1 MQKRREIKYGKGS
14 RTCRRCGTHQ
24 GLIRRGGLYICR
36 RCIREVYSKI
46 GFKKT
51 GSRGG

>member
-1 MQKRREIKYGKGS
+1 MQERRKIKYGKGS
-14 RTCRRCGTHQ
+14 RVCQRCGTHK
-24 GLIRRGGLYICR
+24 GLIRRGGMLICR
-36 RCIREVYSKI
+36 RCMREIYDKV

>member
-1 MQKRREIKYGKGS
+1 MQEKREIKYGKGS
-14 RTCRRCGTHQ
+14 RTCRRCGTHKAV
-24 GLIRRGGLYICR
+24 IRRGGLYICR
-36 RCIREVYSKI
+36 RCIREVYSNI

>member
-1 MQKRREIKYGKGS
+1 MQEKRVIKYGKGS
-14 RTCRRCGTHQ
+14 RKCRRCGTHQ
-24 GLIRRGGLYICR
+24 AVIRRGGLYVCR
-36 RCIREVYSKI
+36 RCIREIYDKI

>member
-1 MQKRREIKYGKGS
+1 MQERREIKYGKGS
-14 RTCRRCGTHQ
+14 RKCRRCGTHQ
-24 GLIRRGGLYICR
+24 ALIRRGGLLVCR
-36 RCIREVYSKI
+36 RCIREIYSKI

>member
-14 RTCRRCGTHQ
+14 RQCRRCGSHE
-24 GLIRRGGLYICR
+24 GLIRRAGIMLCR
-36 RCIREVYSKI
+36 RCIREVYDKI

>member
-1 MQKRREIKYGKGS
+1 MQERREIKYGKGS
-14 RTCRRCGTHQ
+14 RQCRRCGSHK
-24 GLIRRGGLYICR
+24 GLIRRGGLNVCR
-36 RCIREVYSKI
+36 RCIREIYGKI